1 MSEDAVAV
9 IGGGVMGAGIAQ
21 ILARTGYD
29 VRVREISEELVEK
42 ARERLISGRFGLD
55 DAVEGGYLTE
65 AEREATLDR
74 LTFTT
79 DLEQATEDT
88 AFVLEAV
95 TEELAVKGQVF
106 RELDAVTD
114 DQPLYSNTSG
124 FPVTAIANA
133 VSDPSRVAVT
143 HFFNPVPVMSL
154 VEIVRAP
161 ETDAAVVERAKKL
174 AEELDKTAIVI
185 EDDPHSYGFVANRCH
200 MALRREAQRI
210 VDAGIAT
217 EEQVDTA
224 LEEGYNLPAGPFSLR
239 GIGEEWD

>member
-1 MSEDAVAV
+1 MTETVAV
-9 IGGGVMGAGIAQ
+9 IGGGIMGSGIAQ
-21 ILARTGYD
+21 VLARQGYE
-29 VRVREISEELVEK
+29 VRVREISDELAGQ
-42 ARERLISGRFGLD
+42 ARERLVSGNFGLD
-55 DAVEGGYLTE
+55 DAVDGGHLTE
-65 AEREATLDR
+65 EERDATLDR

-79 DLEQATEDT
+79 DLEATTQGTE
-88 AFVLEAV
+88 FIIEAV
-95 TEELAVKGQVF
+95 TEDLAVKGEVF
-106 RELDAVTD
+106 RDLDAVTD

-161 ETDAAVVERAKKL
+161 QTDEAVVDRAQAL
-174 AEELDKTAIVI
+174 ADELDKTAVVVD
-185 EDDPHSYGFVANRCH
+185 DDPGSYGFVANRCYGA
-200 MALRREAQRI
+200 MRREAQRI
-210 VDAGIAT
+210 VDEGIAT

-224 LEEGYNLPAGPFSLR
+224 LEEGYNLPVGPFSLR